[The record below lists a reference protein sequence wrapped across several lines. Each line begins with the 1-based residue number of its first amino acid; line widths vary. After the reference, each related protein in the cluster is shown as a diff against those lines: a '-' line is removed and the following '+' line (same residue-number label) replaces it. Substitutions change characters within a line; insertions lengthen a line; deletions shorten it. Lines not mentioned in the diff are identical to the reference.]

1 MRIAAVAAAALVPAI
16 AMATPNTVGVGIGVS
31 GGLGSDTSNT
41 TDTLDLFGRIG
52 LARRIGLQAE
62 IARYEADATM
72 DSNTRTFTLAVT
84 YDLADT
90 GHWIP
95 MVLGGA
101 GFDWGDTDFTSENGH
116 HVEAGFALEYRSDD
130 GLTLG
135 ADLRV
140 GTRSITVPEVLENG
154 PPIDGP
160 AFGTGT
166 TLAAGTYGRARV
178 YAAIHF

>member
-1 MRIAAVAAAALVPAI
+1 MRIAVVAAVLVPTI

-52 LARRIGLQAE
+52 MGRRFALQAE

-72 DSNTRTFTLAVT
+72 DSNTRTFTVAVT

-95 MVLGGA
+95 MILGGA
-101 GFDWGDTDFTSENGH
+101 GFDWGNTAFSAENGH
-116 HVEAGFALEYRSDD
+116 HVEGGFALEYRGDD

-154 PPIDGP
+154 PLIVPDDWGS
-160 AFGTGT
+160 T
-166 TLAAGTYGRARV
+166 TLAPGTYGRARI